1 MRNRVC
7 EGRTG
12 SGEGHIGM
20 VLVLDVIVEGMEAI
34 NGTEQEQY
42 MGTINTSTV
51 WEIEQTAV

>member
-1 MRNRVC
+1 MC